1 MTWQGRAVGIALL
14 VSAVLSAGTLTNQGA
29 HAEKL
34 APSQPTVS
42 DFDGDGWSD
51 LAVRSEE
58 NVMEDFEFSYGLVQ
72 VLFGGPNGLT
82 GKRTQSFSATDFD
95 PLEENNSVFG
105 SVLAVGNFDGDGYS
119 DLAVYTGPGVR
130 ILFGSAK
137 GLTKERSRLWTSSST
152 GMAGNLDGSAG
163 FGTTLVA
170 EDFGRG
176 PEDDLAIGARWHHC
190 DAGAVIVMYGSTS
203 GVTPTGSQGWSQD
216 SPGVLDAA
224 EGSCPTGGDLF
235 GTSLA
240 AGHFSGS
247 GYADLAIGASAESFG
262 RRTFAGAVTV
272 LRGSATGLTATG
284 NQLWTQDSPGVRGTA
299 EKDDQ
304 FGSAVAAAD
313 FNGDT
318 FADLAISV
326 PTETVG
332 RARAGAVSV
341 IYGSRSG
348 LQSSGN
354 QFWSQGSR
362 GVPGSNEK
370 DDLFGS
376 RLAVG
381 QFGRDSGGRQY
392 ADLVIGVPLEGVG
405 KRKAAGAVLVL
416 YGSQNRLTATGC
428 QSWTQNSAGLA
439 GTSESNDEFG
449 MTVATG
455 HFGPG
460 AYTDLAVG
468 APYDQ
473 LRGGAAGAVTVLHS
487 TAQGLSAAGD
497 TWLSAEDVGRTGPFR
512 FGQFLVAR

>member
-1 MTWQGRAVGIALL
+1 
-14 VSAVLSAGTLTNQGA
+14 
-29 HAEKL
+29 
-34 APSQPTVS
+34 
-42 DFDGDGWSD
+42 
-51 LAVRSEE
+51 
-58 NVMEDFEFSYGLVQ
+58 MEDFEFSFGLVH

-95 PLEENNSVFG
+95 PLEENNSGFG

-137 GLTKERSRLWTSSST
+137 GLTKERSRLWTSDST

-163 FGTTLVA
+163 FGTTLEA

-176 PEDDLAIGARWHHC
+176 PEDDLAIGARWHNC
-190 DAGAVIVMYGSTS
+190 DAGAVIVMYGSPS
-203 GVTPTGSQGWSQD
+203 GVTPTGSQSWSQD
-216 SPGVLDAA
+216 SPGVLGAA
-224 EGSCPTGGDLF
+224 EGTCPTGGDMF
-235 GTSLA
+235 GATLA
-240 AGHFSGS
+240 AGDFAGS
-247 GYADLAIGASAESFG
+247 GYADLAIGAPAESLG
-262 RRTFAGAVTV
+262 GKNHAGAVNV

-284 NQLWTQDSPGVRGTA
+284 NQLWTQDSPGIRGTA

-318 FADLAISV
+318 FADLAIGV

-332 RARAGAVSV
+332 RARTTGAVSV

-354 QFWSQGSR
+354 QFWSQSSR

-381 QFGRDSGGRQY
+381 QFGRDSGGRQF
-392 ADLVIGVPLEGVG
+392 ADLVIGVPWEGVG

-416 YGSQNRLTATGC
+416 YGSQDRLTATGS

-439 GTSESNDEFG
+439 GTSESNDGFG
-449 MTVATG
+449 MTMATG

-460 AYTDLAVG
+460 AYTDLAVA

-473 LRGGAAGAVTVLHS
+473 LRGGAAGAVSVLHS
-487 TAQGLSAAGD
+487 TAKGLSAVGD
-497 TWLSAEDVGRTGPFR
+497 TWWSAEDVGRTGPFR
-512 FGQFLVAR
+512 FGQLLVAR